1 MAYWTKEYRFFKE
14 QPRPMRML
22 LLTNMVYAFVIPVI
36 ELFIGAYIIRTS
48 NDVSLVIVYQLAQGT
63 GTPITFILN
72 GYLLKRFPIST
83 LYAVGM
89 IISGLDMAVMML
101 LPQVQLAGVALVG
114 LIMGISYGFFWA
126 NRVSLALTN
135 TNNSNRNYYYGL
147 ETFVFAL
154 ASIIM
159 PIVAGYFIA
168 STQKL
173 GWLGGEVRHAYHL
186 LAALVIV
193 LTVVASIIIH
203 RGGYRNPPAAR
214 FIYFKFHRLWRKML
228 LLAGLKGVAQGFI
241 IAAPVMLIMRLVGQ
255 EGSVGSIQSSG
266 AVLSAIMLYW
276 LGRKSAPEHRLKI
289 FTGGLLLFLIGAFI
303 NMMRYDS
310 LGAIVFVGCL
320 VFARPLLD
328 LAYFPIQLGV
338 VECVAAKERRPQF
351 AYIFNHE
358 IGLYLGR
365 LGGCLLFIF
374 VSRQVSEEAALR
386 YALLSVAAVQALSV
400 FVAKSIMRDG
410 EWCEASKR
418 QKLDPQ
424 ALKEP
429 AELY

>member
-1 MAYWTKEYRFFKE
+1 MASWTKEYRFFKE

-36 ELFIGAYIIRTS
+36 ELFLGAYIIRTS

-63 GTPITFILN
+63 GTPVTFIIN
-72 GYLLKRFPIST
+72 GYLLKRFPISN

-101 LPQVQLAGVALVG
+101 LPRVQLAGVALVG
-114 LIMGISYGFFWA
+114 FIMGISYGFFWA
-126 NRVSLALTN
+126 NRVSLALSN

-147 ETFVFAL
+147 ETFVFTL

-159 PIVAGYFIA
+159 PILAGYFIA

-173 GWLGGEVRHAYHL
+173 GWLGGEIIHAYQV

-193 LTVVASIIIH
+193 LTIIASIIVN
-203 RGGYRNPPAAR
+203 RGGFKNTGTTK
-214 FIYFKFHRLWRKML
+214 FIYFKFHRLWHKML
-228 LLAGLKGVAQGFI
+228 LMAGFKGVAQGFI
-241 IAAPVMLIMRLVGQ
+241 IAAPVMLIMRLVGE

-266 AVLSAIMLYW
+266 AVLSAILLYW
-276 LGRKSAPEHRLKI
+276 LGRKSAPKHRLKI
-289 FTGGLLLFLIGAFI
+289 FAAGLLLFVIGATV
-303 NMMRYDS
+303 NMLRFDA

-338 VECVAAKERRPQF
+338 MECVASKEQRNPF

-358 IGLYLGR
+358 LGLYFGR
-365 LGGCLLFIF
+365 LFGCVLFIY

-386 YALLSVAAVQALSV
+386 YALLMVAVMQALSI
-400 FVAKSIMRDG
+400 FVARSIMNDG
-410 EWCEASKR
+410 EWCEASKK
-418 QKLDPQ
+418 QPLDPQ

-429 AELY
+429 AEL